1 MDCETFKD
9 VVGRLKEEHDA
20 EPRSTEPWEEIVM
33 TVLSQNTADENR
45 DRAYDALVEE
55 YETPEEILNAPED
68 RLRELIA
75 PAGLASSKA
84 SYLRNAARHIAEE
97 RDGETE
103 WIREEQPEE
112 VHDELTSI
120 KGVGHKTADVILLFA
135 ADAEYCPVDTHVD
148 RVTGRLGVAP
158 EMSPAKT
165 RGKLLEYREDCG
177 VDLRKAHVALI
188 AHGRATC
195 HARSPN
201 CADCVVE
208 DACEKHGVEE

>member
-9 VVGRLKEEHDA
+9 VVGRLGEEHDA

-45 DRAYDALVEE
+45 DRAYDALVKE

-68 RLRELIA
+68 RLQDLIA

-84 SYLRNAARHIAEE
+84 SYLKNAARHIVEK
-97 RDGETE
+97 RGGETE
-103 WIREEQPEE
+103 WIRDEPPED
-112 VHDELTSI
+112 VHDELTGI

-158 EMSPAKT
+158 EMSPVKT
-165 RGKLLEYREDCG
+165 REKLLEFREDCG
-177 VDLRKAHVALI
+177 INLREAHVALI
-188 AHGRATC
+188 AHGRTTC
-195 HARSPN
+195 HARSPE
-201 CADCVVE
+201 CGDCVVE
-208 DACEKHGVEE
+208 DMCEKHGVEE

>member
-9 VVGRLKEEHDA
+9 VVDALAEEHDT
-20 EPRSTEPWEEIVM
+20 EPRETEPWEETVL

-45 DRAYDALVEE
+45 DRAYDVLVEH
-55 YETPEEILNAPED
+55 YETPGEILNAPED

-75 PAGLASSKA
+75 PAGLANSKA
-84 SYLRNAARHIAEE
+84 SYLKNAARHVVEE
-97 RDGETE
+97 RDGET
-103 WIREEQPEE
+103 WIRDEPPEE

-120 KGVGHKTADVILLFA
+120 KGIGHKTVDVILLF

-158 EMSPAKT
+158 DTPPAKT
-165 RGKLLEYREDCG
+165 REKLLEYRDECG

-188 AHGRATC
+188 AHERKTC
-195 HARSPN
+195 SARSPE
-201 CADCVVE
+201 CSECVVE
-208 DACEKHGVEE
+208 DVCEKHGVEEAN

>member
-9 VVGRLKEEHDA
+9 VVKRLAEEHDA
-20 EPRSTEPWEEIVM
+20 EPRRTEPWEEIVM

-55 YETPEEILNAPED
+55 YETPEEILNAPEE

-75 PAGLASSKA
+75 PAGLANSKA
-84 SYLRNAARHIAEE
+84 SYLKNSARHIVEE

-103 WIREEQPEE
+103 WIRDEPSEE

-120 KGVGHKTADVILLFA
+120 KGIGHKTADVILLFS
-135 ADAEYCPVDTHVD
+135 ADADYCPVDTHVD

-158 EMSPAKT
+158 DMSPAKT
-165 RGKLLEYREDCG
+165 RERLLEYRDECG

-195 HARSPN
+195 HARSPA
-201 CADCVVE
+201 CGECVVE
-208 DACEKHGVEE
+208 DACEKHGVGE